1 MIKEQRQL
9 SAGLVVGNRY
19 QVERHLG
26 TSNMGSAYFCTDL
39 MGGGT
44 GVVLR
49 ILSFGSSIAEQAKAS
64 SREFSLLRRLNH
76 PNLVRIADFGVVANS
91 GDLFLVRDW
100 IQGQNL
106 YTATEGTDADAILNI
121 AMDLSRALQYLH
133 TRGIVHGHL
142 SPFNAILS
150 NEEKGIGKL
159 RLVDFGLSRRIGNEQ
174 LDRSIGMLAY
184 TAPEILSGG
193 QINKSSDLYSLGI
206 LMYQL
211 LTRRLPFEDADPE
224 FLIQKH
230 LQSSVDL
237 RPIERMRGGSRV
249 SPLVQS
255 LLDKNPD
262 KRPASGEDVIRLIID
277 ASGRNWLNADIK
289 ELESHFCASQ
299 FVGRERE
306 LLHLQESARRV
317 TENARGWTVFITGEA
332 GSGKTRCMEELK
344 SWALLEGWQIAE
356 GTCGSREAGSYAPY
370 RQILANSD
378 PAEGEALFRFQDAPR
393 AAAPEIFDAS
403 SKYAAGQYRDLL
415 TRELIR
421 RMRARPTLL
430 LLHDFHLADEATNAV
445 LDYLSSDIQAHSV
458 LMCVSLRSGDE
469 IKGIMGRVIDSV
481 TRQERGEVLPL
492 DPLEKESVEQL
503 IEGMTGDSSLKAT
516 LGEWMFKSIGG
527 NPFFLEEMLKHLVE
541 QKLLRREFGRWRF
554 VESDLNKLEV
564 PESIGAVLLRRFEQL
579 SHPARALA
587 NWLALF
593 QGDVS
598 GSLLSSVMAQSPA
611 LTADALQELSH
622 RQMTRTETKRAE
634 ETVGFVH
641 SLIAEVIQS
650 NLPKKLRQKMHR
662 KIAEALEREMGAE
675 GHVQELAMHFM
686 QGNAGE
692 VAVRYAWN
700 AAAQARAEFAHEKAL
715 HCYEYIFKNRNGLTN
730 AQICAA
736 AIEASDTMF
745 ALGLPKRSIRLLKIE
760 ISRGKTVSAELK
772 ARMYMQLALSYQHL
786 GDLKMQETC
795 CKKGLSFF
803 RNRPAGEI
811 NMTKAMLWA
820 EMAFAAILQ
829 SNSRRGLIFLDKA
842 RKSCPFENAAALE
855 GRIESLA
862 ASMHRIACNLREAR
876 SASEKAASI
885 LSHSEE
891 SYLACSAYSTL
902 GGVLAGIGRFPL
914 ALKKHAQAVSLSDKS
929 RSVVLRSQ
937 TLGNLAEC
945 LCRMGHTQEAVNTA
959 ERAVKSVCDANSPAI
974 SYAFNA
980 ILAETRLAAG
990 NYRGAC
996 EVVERL
1002 DRNAKHNQAIYT
1014 VGHVLYVAA
1023 SLNFVLGKFDAAL
1036 EHIGKL
1042 CAMENR
1048 ETPFYERELAEALRA
1063 RILFEQG
1070 NTSKAMAS
1078 LYALER
1084 DVTAKHW
1091 PYQMCVI
1098 KLHIGDMLVRQ
1109 RKLDKAECY
1118 VGNAFRL
1125 AKAMQAVSLMA
1136 YSHFLLGL
1144 IYAQLHRLGCGI
1156 GCSDA
1161 KGDSGPAEPFRARAI
1176 EELRE
1181 ACRIAESSYHAETVW
1196 RAHAELS
1203 RILRPLPPAGNYL
1216 EHAKK
1221 AYELL
1226 CKAEDQVPAEMLPA
1240 YCSAFDRSQIK
1251 EELARLIELG
1261 RDQESSAGVAVAEVH
1276 DEDKARILLRVSAT
1290 VSTIGEPGPLL
1301 EAILDQLVQAV
1312 KVERAF
1318 IFLRDELTGSLQL
1331 AKGRNDR
1338 QASLTGEKNLDRSI
1352 LADVLKNGRP
1362 IVSANA
1368 QGDPRFRDKDRA
1380 VSHRAGKLLCAPLK
1394 LSDRILGVLYAD
1406 HSSPAGGLSEST
1418 VSLFA
1423 AFCNIAA
1430 MAIDN
1435 ALARQQL
1442 VQEKTELEKYLHQA
1456 REEYAEIIGR
1466 CASVELLRDRIGLAA
1481 ASPVDIL
1488 ITGESGTGKELVA
1501 RAIHRTGR
1509 RKNGKFVAVDC
1520 GSLSDNLAEAELF
1533 GFRKGAFTGAAENRQ
1548 GLLEAAHGGILFL
1561 DELSNLP
1568 FPLQAKFLRVLQ
1580 EREVRRLGEIIPRKI
1595 DIQVIAATN
1604 KDLLEEMRNEKFR
1617 SDLYYRLKAIEIRV
1631 PPLRERSGD
1640 ILLLIE
1646 WFLSKSAEQ
1655 EKGRSKKFLPEAL
1668 ELLKGY
1674 SYPGNIRELRNIVVS
1689 SYYSTAKTSLG
1700 IDDLPPEVRHGKA
1713 LSAGPES
1720 SAADGIYRE
1729 IFEGRGDFESLVQAP
1744 FLRHQFG
1751 SSFVRAIIQR
1761 ALEDSGGI
1769 YLQAFVLLRIPESR
1783 YSVTMQFLKRN
1794 NCYINFRPF
1803 RGNRGKNDATSL

>member
-1 MIKEQRQL
+1 MSKEQRQL

-26 TSNMGSAYFCTDL
+26 TSDMGSAYFCTDL

-44 GVVLR
+44 SVVLR
-49 ILSFGSSIAEQAKAS
+49 ILSLGASIAEQAKAS

-76 PNLVRIADFGVVANS
+76 PNLVRIADFGVVENS

-106 YTATEGTDADAILNI
+106 YAATEGMDADAILNI

-150 NEEKGIGKL
+150 NEEEGIGKL
-159 RLVDFGLSRRIGNEQ
+159 RLVDFGLSRRIGNGQ
-174 LDRSIGMLAY
+174 LDRSIGTLAY

-193 QINKSSDLYSLGI
+193 QVTRSSDLYSLGI

-255 LLDKNPD
+255 LLDKDPD

-317 TENARGWTVFITGEA
+317 RENGRGWTVFITGEA

-403 SKYAAGQYRDLL
+403 SEYATGQYRDLL

-421 RMRARPTLL
+421 RMKARPTLL
-430 LLHDFHLADEATNAV
+430 LLHDFHLADEATSTV

-469 IKGIMGRVIDSV
+469 IKGIMGRVIDSA

-516 LGEWMFKSIGG
+516 LGEWIFKSIGG

-541 QKLLRREFGRWRF
+541 QKLLCREFGRWRF
-554 VESDLNKLEV
+554 AESDLKKLEV
-564 PESIGAVLLRRFEQL
+564 PESVGAVLLRRFEQL
-579 SHPARALA
+579 SPPARALA

-593 QGDVS
+593 QGDIS
-598 GSLLSSVMAQSPA
+598 GSLLSSVMEQSPA

-662 KIAEALEREMGAE
+662 KIAEVLEREMGAE

-686 QGNAGE
+686 EGNAGD

-700 AAAQARAEFAHEKAL
+700 AAVQARAEFAHEKAL
-715 HCYEYIFKNRNGLTN
+715 HCYEYVFKNRNGLTN

-745 ALGLPKRSIRLLKIE
+745 ALGLPKRSIRLLKME

-786 GDLKMQETC
+786 GDLHMQETC

-829 SNSRRGLIFLDKA
+829 SHSRRGLIFLDKA
-842 RKSCPFENAAALE
+842 RKSCPAENAAALE

-862 ASMHRIACNLREAR
+862 ASMHRIACNLRKAR

-891 SYLACSAYSTL
+891 SYLACSAYSML
-902 GGVLAGIGRFPL
+902 GIILEAFGRFPL
-914 ALKKHAQAVSLSDKS
+914 ALEKHAQAVSLSDKS

-937 TLGNLAEC
+937 ALGNLAEC
-945 LCRMGHTQEAVNTA
+945 LCRMGRTQEAVNTA

-996 EVVERL
+996 EVVEKL

-1063 RILFEQG
+1063 RILFERG

-1084 DVTAKHW
+1084 EVTEKHW

-1098 KLHIGDMLVRQ
+1098 KLYICDMLVRQ
-1109 RKLDKAECY
+1109 RKLDKAERY
-1118 VGNAFRL
+1118 VRNALRL
-1125 AKAMQAVSLMA
+1125 AKAMQAVSLIA

-1144 IYAQLHRLGCGI
+1144 IYSQLHRSGGGI

-1161 KGDSGPAEPFRARAI
+1161 KGDFGPAEPFRARAI

-1203 RILRPLPPAGNYL
+1203 RILRSMPPAGNYL

-1226 CKAEDQVPAEMLPA
+1226 CKAEDQVPSEMLPA
-1240 YCSAFDRSQIK
+1240 YCSAFDRSRIK
-1251 EELARLIELG
+1251 EELARLIESG
-1261 RDQESSAGVAVAEVH
+1261 RDQESSAGVAVAEVR
-1276 DEDKARILLRVSAT
+1276 DEEKARILLRVSAT
-1290 VSTIGEPGPLL
+1290 VSTIGELGPLL

-1338 QASLTGEKNLDRSI
+1338 QESLTGEKNLDRSI

-1380 VSHRAGKLLCAPLK
+1380 VSNQIRKAPV
-1394 LSDRILGVLYAD
+1394 R
-1406 HSSPAGGLSEST
+1406 PAEAVGPDPWS
-1418 VSLFA
+1418 
-1423 AFCNIAA
+1423 
-1430 MAIDN
+1430 
-1435 ALARQQL
+1435 AL
-1442 VQEKTELEKYLHQA
+1442 
-1456 REEYAEIIGR
+1456 
-1466 CASVELLRDRIGLAA
+1466 
-1481 ASPVDIL
+1481 
-1488 ITGESGTGKELVA
+1488 
-1501 RAIHRTGR
+1501 
-1509 RKNGKFVAVDC
+1509 C
-1520 GSLSDNLAEAELF
+1520 GSLFSGGRLKRVD
-1533 GFRKGAFTGAAENRQ
+1533 RQ
-1548 GLLEAAHGGILFL
+1548 
-1561 DELSNLP
+1561 
-1568 FPLQAKFLRVLQ
+1568 PL
-1580 EREVRRLGEIIPRKI
+1580 RRLLQHCG
-1595 DIQVIAATN
+1595 N
-1604 KDLLEEMRNEKFR
+1604 
-1617 SDLYYRLKAIEIRV
+1617 
-1631 PPLRERSGD
+1631 GD
-1640 ILLLIE
+1640 
-1646 WFLSKSAEQ
+1646 
-1655 EKGRSKKFLPEAL
+1655 
-1668 ELLKGY
+1668 
-1674 SYPGNIRELRNIVVS
+1674 
-1689 SYYSTAKTSLG
+1689 
-1700 IDDLPPEVRHGKA
+1700 
-1713 LSAGPES
+1713 
-1720 SAADGIYRE
+1720 
-1729 IFEGRGDFESLVQAP
+1729 
-1744 FLRHQFG
+1744 
-1751 SSFVRAIIQR
+1751 
-1761 ALEDSGGI
+1761 
-1769 YLQAFVLLRIPESR
+1769 
-1783 YSVTMQFLKRN
+1783 
-1794 NCYINFRPF
+1794 
-1803 RGNRGKNDATSL
+1803 

>member
-1 MIKEQRQL
+1 
-9 SAGLVVGNRY
+9 
-19 QVERHLG
+19 
-26 TSNMGSAYFCTDL
+26 
-39 MGGGT
+39 
-44 GVVLR
+44 
-49 ILSFGSSIAEQAKAS
+49 
-64 SREFSLLRRLNH
+64 
-76 PNLVRIADFGVVANS
+76 
-91 GDLFLVRDW
+91 
-100 IQGQNL
+100 
-106 YTATEGTDADAILNI
+106 
-121 AMDLSRALQYLH
+121 
-133 TRGIVHGHL
+133 
-142 SPFNAILS
+142 
-150 NEEKGIGKL
+150 
-159 RLVDFGLSRRIGNEQ
+159 
-174 LDRSIGMLAY
+174 
-184 TAPEILSGG
+184 
-193 QINKSSDLYSLGI
+193 
-206 LMYQL
+206 
-211 LTRRLPFEDADPE
+211 
-224 FLIQKH
+224 
-230 LQSSVDL
+230 
-237 RPIERMRGGSRV
+237 
-249 SPLVQS
+249 
-255 LLDKNPD
+255 
-262 KRPASGEDVIRLIID
+262 
-277 ASGRNWLNADIK
+277 
-289 ELESHFCASQ
+289 
-299 FVGRERE
+299 
-306 LLHLQESARRV
+306 
-317 TENARGWTVFITGEA
+317 
-332 GSGKTRCMEELK
+332 
-344 SWALLEGWQIAE
+344 
-356 GTCGSREAGSYAPY
+356 
-370 RQILANSD
+370 
-378 PAEGEALFRFQDAPR
+378 
-393 AAAPEIFDAS
+393 
-403 SKYAAGQYRDLL
+403 
-415 TRELIR
+415 
-421 RMRARPTLL
+421 
-430 LLHDFHLADEATNAV
+430 
-445 LDYLSSDIQAHSV
+445 
-458 LMCVSLRSGDE
+458 
-469 IKGIMGRVIDSV
+469 
-481 TRQERGEVLPL
+481 
-492 DPLEKESVEQL
+492 
-503 IEGMTGDSSLKAT
+503 
-516 LGEWMFKSIGG
+516 
-527 NPFFLEEMLKHLVE
+527 
-541 QKLLRREFGRWRF
+541 
-554 VESDLNKLEV
+554 
-564 PESIGAVLLRRFEQL
+564 
-579 SHPARALA
+579 
-587 NWLALF
+587 
-593 QGDVS
+593 
-598 GSLLSSVMAQSPA
+598 
-611 LTADALQELSH
+611 
-622 RQMTRTETKRAE
+622 
-634 ETVGFVH
+634 
-641 SLIAEVIQS
+641 
-650 NLPKKLRQKMHR
+650 MHR
-662 KIAEALEREMGAE
+662 KIAEVLEREMGAE
-675 GHVQELAMHFM
+675 GNVQELAMHYM
-686 QGNAGE
+686 EGNAGD

-700 AAAQARAEFAHEKAL
+700 AAVQARAEFAHERAL
-715 HCYEYIFKNRNGLTN
+715 HCYEYVFKNRNGLTN
-730 AQICAA
+730 GQICAA

-786 GDLKMQETC
+786 GDLHRQETC

-829 SNSRRGLIFLDKA
+829 SHSRRGLLFLDKA
-842 RKSCPFENAAALE
+842 RKSCPAENAAALE

-862 ASMHRIACNLREAR
+862 ASMHRIACNLRKAR

-945 LCRMGHTQEAVNTA
+945 LCRMGRTQEAVNTA

-996 EVVERL
+996 EVVEKL

-1063 RILFEQG
+1063 RILFEHG
-1070 NTSKAMAS
+1070 NTSKALAS
-1078 LYALER
+1078 LYALDRE
-1084 DVTAKHW
+1084 VTEKHW

-1098 KLHIGDMLVRQ
+1098 KLYIGDMLVRQ
-1109 RKLDKAECY
+1109 RKLDKAERY
-1118 VGNAFRL
+1118 VRNALRL
-1125 AKAMQAVSLMA
+1125 AKAMQAVSLIA

-1144 IYAQLHRLGCGI
+1144 IYAQLHRSGGGM
-1156 GCSDA
+1156 GCSDG
-1161 KGDSGPAEPFRARAI
+1161 KGDLGPAEPFRARAI

-1203 RILRPLPPAGNYL
+1203 RILRSMPAAGNYL

-1226 CKAEDQVPAEMLPA
+1226 CKAEDQVPSEMLPA
-1240 YCSAFDRSQIK
+1240 YCSAFDRSRIK
-1251 EELARLIELG
+1251 EELARLIESG
-1261 RDQESSAGVAVAEVH
+1261 RDQESGAGVAVAEVR
-1276 DEDKARILLRVSAT
+1276 DEEKARILLRVSAT

-1338 QASLTGEKNLDRSI
+1338 QESLTGENNLDRSI
-1352 LADVLKNGRP
+1352 LVDVLKNGKP

-1368 QGDPRFRDKDRA
+1368 HEDPRFRDKDRA
-1380 VSHRAGKLLCAPLK
+1380 ASHKTGKLLCAPLK

-1406 HSSPAGGLSEST
+1406 HSSPAGGLSDST

-1430 MAIDN
+1430 MAIDS
-1435 ALARQQL
+1435 ALAHQRL

-1456 REEYAEIIGR
+1456 RGEEYAEIVGR

-1481 ASPVDIL
+1481 ASPADIL

-1520 GSLSDNLAEAELF
+1520 GSLSDTLAEAELF

-1568 FPLQAKFLRVLQ
+1568 FHIQAKFLRVLQ
-1580 EREVRRLGEIIPRKI
+1580 EREVRRLGETIPRKI

-1617 SDLYYRLKAIEIRV
+1617 MDLYYRLKEIEIRV

-1640 ILLLIE
+1640 IPLLIE
-1646 WFLSKSAEQ
+1646 WFLSQLADREG
-1655 EKGRSKKFLPEAL
+1655 GRSKRFLSEAL

-1700 IDDLPPEVRHGKA
+1700 IDDLPPEVRRGKA
-1713 LSAGPES
+1713 VPVGPELI
-1720 SAADGIYRE
+1720 AAAGIYRE
-1729 IFEGRGDFESLVQAP
+1729 ILEGRGNFESLVQEP
-1744 FLRHQFG
+1744 FLQHQFG

-1769 YLQAFVLLRIPESR
+1769 YLQAFLLLRIPESR

-1794 NCYINFRPF
+1794 NCYLDFRPF
-1803 RGNRGKNDATSL
+1803 RRNRGKNEDPSP